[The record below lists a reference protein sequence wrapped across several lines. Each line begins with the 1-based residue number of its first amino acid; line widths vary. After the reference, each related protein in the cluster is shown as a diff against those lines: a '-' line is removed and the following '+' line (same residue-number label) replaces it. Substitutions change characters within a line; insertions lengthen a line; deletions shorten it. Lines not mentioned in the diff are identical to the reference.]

1 MSPFDALRVAV
12 RAIGANGLRSS
23 LTTLGM
29 VIGVGSVIVL
39 IAVGQGA
46 QKGVQ
51 DQIRS
56 LGQDLIF
63 IKPAAQTG
71 AGNGGARGAAGS
83 AQTLTSEDSDALAT
97 SGIVGIKGV

>member
-1 MSPFDALRVAV
+1 MSPYDALRVAV
-12 RAIGANGLRSS
+12 RAIAANGLRSI

-51 DQIRS
+51 DQIRG
-56 LGQDLIF
+56 LGTD
-63 IKPAAQTG
+63 
-71 AGNGGARGAAGS
+71 
-83 AQTLTSEDSDALAT
+83 
-97 SGIVGIKGV
+97 